1 MSEEDFEAWAFP
13 NRAEVCALYQAVL

>member
-1 MSEEDFEAWAFP
+1 MSDEDYEAWAFP